1 MVRLCCRRYTGT
13 ILSIVAPYS
22 TSMFHPKQ
30 CTMYILADFA
40 RSAAKA
46 IPAILPQLFETFA
59 LQRQRD
65 LFLADSAGWIELRF
79 YDMLIHDD
87 S

>member
-1 MVRLCCRRYTGT
+1 
-13 ILSIVAPYS
+13 
-22 TSMFHPKQ
+22 
-30 CTMYILADFA
+30 MYILADFA